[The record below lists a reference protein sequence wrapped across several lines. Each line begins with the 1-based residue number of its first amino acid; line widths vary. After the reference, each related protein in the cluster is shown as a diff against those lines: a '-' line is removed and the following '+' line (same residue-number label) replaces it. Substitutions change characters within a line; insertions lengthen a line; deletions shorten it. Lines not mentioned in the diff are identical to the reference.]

1 MYQLIFWLGK
11 YLVMGALPTLEMN
24 RKSQSSKF
32 LHAELILIV
41 KASRSDLLD
50 HLFLMKCCLIIYLV
64 DTIMVPVYTVFYLS
78 FLKFLFLLV
87 RPV

>member
-24 RKSQSSKF
+24 RKSQRSKF

-41 KASRSDLLD
+41 KASRSVLLD
-50 HLFLMKCCLIIYLV
+50 HSFPDETLPDHLFSRYHNGTCIYC
-64 DTIMVPVYTVFYLS
+64 FLS
-78 FLKFLFLLV
+78 
-87 RPV
+87 